1 MIDSLDKKW
10 VKGKIVL
17 CDEITDGE
25 GILDAGAVDT
35 IMQGVDFGDVT
46 FSFPLPTSCLSMKDG
61 SKVKNYYDSS
71 RYFIKPLLWVT
82 NESASHAIYQIL
94 LHTTMF

>member
-1 MIDSLDKKW
+1 MKHVLIINCKLCLIDSLDKKW

-25 GILDAGAVDT
+25 GTLDAGAVDT
-35 IMQGVDFGDVT
+35 IMQGVDFGDVA
-46 FSFPLPTSCLSMKDG
+46 FSFHLPTSCLSLKDG

-71 RYFIKPLLWVT
+71 TYFIKPLL
-82 NESASHAIYQIL
+82 
-94 LHTTMF
+94 